1 MIVRRRKRIE
11 LASAVVGV
19 AIGLGV
25 FLAAPSHPIRLAL
38 LVLATPLVL
47 TRLVARVLDEIEREQ

>member
-11 LASAVVGV
+11 LAGAVFGVG
-19 AIGLGV
+19 IGLSV

-38 LVLATPLVL
+38 LTLATPFLL
-47 TRLVARVLDEIEREQ
+47 ARLVAAVLDEIEREQ